1 MGLGGDIP
9 DDRTM
14 LGEGQ
19 KTMDAYGQ
27 LAPQI
32 YGMYSQYA
40 PLYANAG
47 SGAYL
52 NAVGSLY
59 PSMSGYVNGAD
70 SSYRQSFIGDF
81 DALGTGAGEA
91 IKGISTPQGALTDLM
106 GSQSEAE
113 VKNAGNLSA
122 RDRYDMKQSAMV
134 DANRRG
140 AAASNYAVQGAM
152 ENTQKLKD
160 ERQDRA
166 NAYASNAADLNNSFY
181 SYPAFE
187 VLSGGSSVP
196 GLASSAAGQSGFGIT
211 PSTFNP
217 WESSYAS
224 DIYNSNYNAAWAEYE
239 NDRTEIPKM
248 VGAGLGMIGSIV
260 GGIFGGPLGAK
271 IGGTAGR
278 NTGYGFGTLAM
289 NI

>member
-1 MGLGGDIP
+1 MGMGGDTP

-19 KTMDAYGQ
+19 KTIGAYREF
-27 LAPQI
+27 APAI
-32 YGMYSQYA
+32 FGMYSQYA
-40 PLYANAG
+40 PLYSQAGAG
-47 SGAYL
+47 SYNSAL
-52 NAVGSLY
+52 SSLY
-59 PSMSGYVNGAD
+59 PSMSGYVNDAD
-70 SSYRQSFIGDF
+70 SSYRQGLVGDF
-81 DALGTGAGEA
+81 NSMGSSASNA
-91 IKGISTPQGALTDLM
+91 IKGISGRQGALMDLM
-106 GSQSEAE
+106 GSQSAQE
-113 VKNAGNLSA
+113 VENAGNLSA
-122 RDRYDMKQSAMV
+122 RDAYNMKQSVMV

-140 AAASNYAVQGAM
+140 AAASNYAVQGAVK
-152 ENTQKLKD
+152 NTQDHKE

-166 NAYASNAADLNNSFY
+166 NSYASNVADLGNSFY

-187 VLSGGSSVP
+187 ALSGSSSVP
-196 GLASSAAGQSGFGIT
+196 GLASSAAMQGGFGIT

-224 DIYNSNYNAAWAEYE
+224 DVYNSNYNSAWAQYE

-278 NTGYGFGTLAM
+278 KTGYGFGTLAM